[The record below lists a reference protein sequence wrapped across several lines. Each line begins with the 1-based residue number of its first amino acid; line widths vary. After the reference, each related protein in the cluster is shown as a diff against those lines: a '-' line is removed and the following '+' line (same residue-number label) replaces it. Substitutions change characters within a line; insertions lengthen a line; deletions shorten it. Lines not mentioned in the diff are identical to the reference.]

1 MELTIPMG
9 TRGTAKEF
17 EHTYSRRFLFKHGYK
32 SYTTVGMLGVSS
44 KLCSV
49 NTQHG
54 ELIIKDN
61 DTLTYLGHNK
71 WDVRPEIN

>member
-32 SYTTVGMLGVSS
+32 FYTTVGMLGVGS
-44 KLCSV
+44 
-49 NTQHG
+49 NQHG
-54 ELIIKDN
+54 ELIIEDN
-61 DTLTYLGHNK
+61 DILTYLGHNK